1 LTYRE
6 LDHYPQRSAAQYW
19 GCWSNIGGVAP
30 KWPEGAGKKIYA
42 YLKPFDG
49 LPRLLS
55 LLRELR
61 CPTLV
66 FASGID
72 PRLIRQF
79 QCDTLRFETK
89 PLDLEQ
95 TAQQCDV
102 AIVHGGHGTTAS
114 LLRAGKPLLVLP
126 FHLEQA
132 LTGAAVRRMGAGLS
146 ARMRRPEEVAVKLMN
161 LLHEPKYAQA
171 AGRFAHRH
179 ADQEPSDQVQ
189 RMIRRVAELT
199 NTS

>member
-1 LTYRE
+1 
-6 LDHYPQRSAAQYW
+6 
-19 GCWSNIGGVAP
+19 
-30 KWPEGAGKKIYA
+30 IYA